1 MAHPLHRRGMGGA
14 GLGLLVLLLALLIIL
29 VMYFGNFGGKSYM
42 QNVANTRKQ
51 AIQLKADIDTHNLTE
66 LIAACYLSNNSTL
79 PKNAEETGQAAA
91 FRDQWGHEIT
101 FTYKKEGEKTFVVYR
116 SNGPDGQANT
126 EDDVVK
132 TDELRI

>member
-1 MAHPLHRRGMGGA
+1 MGGA

-42 QNVANTRKQ
+42 QNVATARKS
-51 AIQLKADIDTHNLTE
+51 AVQLKADIDTHNLTE

-79 PKNAEETGQAAA
+79 PKNPEETGQPAV
-91 FRDQWGHEIT
+91 FMDQWHHPIT
-101 FTYKKEGEKTFVVYR
+101 FEYKKEGERTFVVYH
-116 SNGPDGQANT
+116 SDGPDGQANT

-132 TDELRI
+132 TDELRV

>member
-42 QNVANTRKQ
+42 QNVATARKS

-66 LIAACYLSNNSTL
+66 LIEACYLSNNSKL
-79 PKNAEETGQAAA
+79 PQTPEETDQPGV
-91 FRDQWGHEIT
+91 FMDQWHHPIT
-101 FTYKKEGEKTFVVYR
+101 FTYKKEGDKTFVVYH
-116 SNGPDGQANT
+116 SNGPDGEPNT

-132 TDELRI
+132 TDQLSI